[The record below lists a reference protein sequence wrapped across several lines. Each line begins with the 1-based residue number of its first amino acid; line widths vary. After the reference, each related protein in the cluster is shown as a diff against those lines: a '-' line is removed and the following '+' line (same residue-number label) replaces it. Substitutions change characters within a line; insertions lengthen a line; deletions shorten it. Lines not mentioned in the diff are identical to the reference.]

1 MIRILKIC
9 VFATMWLMPST
20 STHLPL
26 VLDMFKLN
34 LKYPIIWLICLLRC
48 IKFELNW
55 IGIERKWIELELNW
69 KILNPIWIGIELN
82 WKILNPTWIGIE
94 LNWKKWIDPSPDSW
108 WPGITC
114 TADDLAPHIQLMT
127 WHHMYSW
134 WPDTACTADDLT
146 PHLQLLTWH
155 HLYSWWPGTTCT
167 ADDLA
172 SHGPWIN
179 YSNYCHSQLD
189 PKEQSSVEFQSKYNN
204 FHSKKRHFK
213 MSSAKLWP

>member
-20 STHLPL
+20 STDLPL

-69 KILNPIWIGIELN
+69 KILNPIWIRIELN

-94 LNWKKWIDPSPDSW
+94 LNWKKWIDPSP
-108 WPGITC
+108 
-114 TADDLAPHIQLMT
+114 
-127 WHHMYSW
+127 
-134 WPDTACTADDLT
+134 
-146 PHLQLLTWH
+146 
-155 HLYSWWPGTTCT
+155 
-167 ADDLA
+167 
-172 SHGPWIN
+172 GPNEVI
-179 YSNYCHSQLD
+179 
-189 PKEQSSVEFQSKYNN
+189 SSPAE
-204 FHSKKRHFK
+204 
-213 MSSAKLWP
+213 LE

>member
-69 KILNPIWIGIELN
+69 KILNPIWIRIELN

-94 LNWKKWIDPSPDSW
+94 LNWKKWIDPSPVGNIFFLFFFSGLFSQDNNIKW
-108 WPGITC
+108 LFHITKSQ
-114 TADDLAPHIQLMT
+114 LHIYLISSPYILLPWQT
-127 WHHMYSW
+127 
-134 WPDTACTADDLT
+134 PDTFKYCSIYGHPCLFAQVT
-146 PHLQLLTWH
+146 PIH
-155 HLYSWWPGTTCT
+155 HHGGSYHSDHQIIGPALHSGTET
-167 ADDLA
+167 
-172 SHGPWIN
+172 G
-179 YSNYCHSQLD
+179 
-189 PKEQSSVEFQSKYNN
+189 V
-204 FHSKKRHFK
+204 
-213 MSSAKLWP
+213 

>member
-69 KILNPIWIGIELN
+69 KILNPIWIRIELN
-82 WKILNPTWIGIE
+82 WKILNPTWIGNWIE
-94 LNWKKWIDPSPDSW
+94 LKEMNWSEPWSQW
-108 WPGITC
+108 GHLVACGAGIALDREYQCRSLYGLENWAFITN
-114 TADDLAPHIQLMT
+114 
-127 WHHMYSW
+127 
-134 WPDTACTADDLT
+134 ACTNAKDF
-146 PHLQLLTWH
+146 
-155 HLYSWWPGTTCT
+155 TC
-167 ADDLA
+167 
-172 SHGPWIN
+172 
-179 YSNYCHSQLD
+179 
-189 PKEQSSVEFQSKYNN
+189 SKLNWNDVPRFMLPAVFY
-204 FHSKKRHFK
+204 
-213 MSSAKLWP
+213 